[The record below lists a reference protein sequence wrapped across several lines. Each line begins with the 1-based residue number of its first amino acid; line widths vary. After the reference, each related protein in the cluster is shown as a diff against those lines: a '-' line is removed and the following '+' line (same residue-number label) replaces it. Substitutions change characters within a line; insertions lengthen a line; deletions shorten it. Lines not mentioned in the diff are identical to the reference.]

1 MQGYQQAVHHL
12 NHELGL
18 AAKRKTAPP
27 PTKYSAEQSAA
38 EEQAALTTLAADQ
51 RDFLLADRYQ
61 AGLDSVHAEFSTY
74 LRYAAP
80 PGHNSWDTC
89 TDLQVLT
96 FAKMHWLRHHQGKI
110 RDEVA
115 PATLD
120 TMLAQL
126 SRGFIAR
133 DRAGPW
139 CGIPHGIPV
148 GNPVDSQRIRDFK
161 RTFRKRATA
170 EGYCEVSAVPLPE
183 AAFQGLL
190 DGIDREIA
198 ALLRMQSGTGQAHYY
213 EWLILERDAAAFT
226 VLWHCY
232 HRGQDILRLVWSQ
245 VYSQLLPKQLA
256 CTLWQISTAAQPAV
270 LYARPL
276 VTKTEQTTTPETWQF
291 KRLPSDQSRYCAV
304 HRLQRLYCLT
314 RLAGLHVDD
323 GHVFTGFC
331 ARNSGVMQPGALQD
345 RLQAAAQR
353 LPVHL
358 QPTDR
363 NFTLHSF
370 RRGHC
375 QKAHADGVPYA
386 TIKLLAGMKDDATL
400 RKYLDVGRHLR

>member
-1 MQGYQQAVHHL
+1 MPQCGHRAIYALRCACAASLQPRAVRRGVIGRQRPCHARL
-12 NHELGL
+12 
-18 AAKRKTAPP
+18 RSITACYISRWSFKVCLPCSFEYG
-27 PTKYSAEQSAA
+27 T
-38 EEQAALTTLAADQ
+38 
-51 RDFLLADRYQ
+51 
-61 AGLDSVHAEFSTY
+61 
-74 LRYAAP
+74 
-80 PGHNSWDTC
+80 
-89 TDLQVLT
+89 
-96 FAKMHWLRHHQGKI
+96 I
-110 RDEVA
+110 R
-115 PATLD
+115 
-120 TMLAQL
+120 
-126 SRGFIAR
+126 SSHSFIAR
-133 DRAGPW
+133 NRAGPW
-139 CGIPHGIPV
+139 CGIPNGLPV

-161 RTFRKRATA
+161 RTFRKHATA
-170 EGYCEVSAVPLPE
+170 EGYCEISAVPLPA

-198 ALLRMQSGTGQAHYY
+198 ALLRMQSGIGQPHYY

-226 VLWHCY
+226 VLRHCY

-270 LYARPL
+270 LYARPR
-276 VTKTEQTTTPETWQF
+276 VTKTEQTATLETWQF

-323 GHVFTGFC
+323 GPVFTGFSAC
-331 ARNSGVMQPGALQD
+331 NPRVMQPGALQD

-363 NFTLHSF
+363 HFTLRNF

-375 QKAHADGVPYA
+375 QKAHADGVPYVD
-386 TIKLLAGMKDDATL
+386 IKLLAGMKDDATL
-400 RKYLDVGRHLR
+400 RKYLDGGRHLR